1 MTWANADPSFGHP
14 LIVVTL
20 GRFVRKFSSLV
31 TLNSSNT
38 SEYTRACLYLRMID
52 EKDRPSRW
60 ESKYFSAGRAYAHV
74 SYVIG
79 IRERE
84 RTS

>member
-20 GRFVRKFSSLV
+20 GRFVRKFSSIV
-31 TLNSSNT
+31 TLNSSNG
-38 SEYTRACLYLRMID
+38 EYTRACLYLRMID
-52 EKDRPSRW
+52 EKDRPSRS
-60 ESKYFSAGRAYAHV
+60 ESKYFSAGRAYARV
-74 SYVIG
+74 SYVIE

-84 RTS
+84 HTS